1 MTKET
6 MTPPN
11 VPAGKPFPPRV
22 EICTTYDES
31 GDPIPMVYGSRVFEG
46 WPNVQPTIYVSLP
59 EVESLIQE
67 QRMEAARE
75 AESALLEEIYLA
87 LRTERNTHG
96 IGFTETDEGKGY
108 RFGTMKM
115 MDKFM
120 ELKKAKA
127 AGVKNET

>member
-1 MTKET
+1 

-11 VPAGKPFPPRV
+11 VPAGKPFPPRISMKILDTITNPVTGRVTTLVV
-22 EICTTYDES
+22 EAAYD
-31 GDPIPMVYGSRVFEG
+31 DPEFVKIGYLSDEEHEH
-46 WPNVQPTIYVSLP
+46 IL
-59 EVESLIQE
+59 QE